1 MADLITFN
9 PAQLRV
15 IKTTVAKDTNDTEF
29 NLFLEACRSYGLDP
43 FRKQIHAVVYSKDNP
58 DKRKMTIIVSR
69 DGLRV
74 LAHRCRDYRP
84 ASEPA
89 QVAYDK
95 AAVGPTNPKGIV
107 SATVKLWKQDN
118 RGEWYPVIGEAYWD
132 EFAPVADEWA
142 FDQEE
147 RKRKPTG
154 RKVLDASGN
163 WARMPIVMITKCAES
178 QALRAGWPE
187 TFGNIY
193 AEEEMDRVAANVT
206 ASEALAEVE
215 RAEREARTGGR
226 GILMVFDD
234 AMKLEKVPLGS
245 VADRV
250 LAFVSEAEPTEV
262 HKFRIRNED
271 ALREFWA
278 ASPSDALEL
287 KKAFEAKERH
297 LEKGAA

>member
-1 MADLITFN
+1 
-9 PAQLRV
+9 
-15 IKTTVAKDTNDTEF
+15 
-29 NLFLEACRSYGLDP
+29 
-43 FRKQIHAVVYSKDNP
+43 
-58 DKRKMTIIVSR
+58 
-69 DGLRV
+69 
-74 LAHRCRDYRP
+74 
-84 ASEPA
+84 
-89 QVAYDK
+89 
-95 AAVGPTNPKGIV
+95 
-107 SATVKLWKQDN
+107 
-118 RGEWYPVIGEAYWD
+118 
-132 EFAPVADEWA
+132 
-142 FDQEE
+142 
-147 RKRKPTG
+147 
-154 RKVLDASGN
+154 
-163 WARMPIVMITKCAES
+163 
-178 QALRAGWPE
+178 
-187 TFGNIY
+187 
-193 AEEEMDRVAANVT
+193 VT